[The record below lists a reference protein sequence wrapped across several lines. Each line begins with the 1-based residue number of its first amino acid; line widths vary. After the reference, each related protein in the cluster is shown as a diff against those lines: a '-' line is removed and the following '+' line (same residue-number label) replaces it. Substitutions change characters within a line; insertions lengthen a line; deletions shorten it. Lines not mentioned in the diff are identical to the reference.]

1 MKRLIVPL
9 ILLMLI
15 LSGCGVSQKTEQAG
29 TITEQD
35 VKNAITD
42 LFNGINSGNVDT
54 VKKYVGISGTIADQL
69 VEKLKGNVKVHNIRD
84 VKFEKTTVQA
94 TVTVEVVPLKIE
106 KDIPLTFDISKTI
119 MLTSPLRLLTLL
131 L

>member
-1 MKRLIVPL
+1 
-9 ILLMLI
+9 LLVFLALI
-15 LSGCGVSQKTEQAG
+15 LSGCSIGQKAEQAS

-54 VKKYVGISGTIADQL
+54 VKKYVGVSGGVIAEQL
-69 VEKLKGNVKVHNIRD
+69 MEKLSGKVKVHNIRD
-84 VKFEKTTVQA
+84 VKIEGTTAQA
-94 TVTVEVVPLKIE
+94 TATVEVVPLKIE
-106 KDIPLTFDISKTI
+106 KDIPLTFDVTKAVT
-119 MLTSPLRLLTLL
+119 LTSPLNLLNLL